1 MRWLVGG
8 VGAFVLLAT
17 LTYAVAFATNYV
29 RPFTRH
35 EASSWIYQNVPGPVN
50 LVLNDEQLE
59 PIPYPGPLVLDPG
72 DPTELFFRNRS
83 DGEVTSVYLP
93 YVSGPSGAATSIRV
107 SLSDDSGPLASGQ
120 YEGLLAA
127 DGESRI
133 EVKLDRPVVIEA
145 DKDYSLRLEPGFDDF
160 QVEQFEGGQSNPTFL
175 LNADSG
181 DYVLRKK
188 PPGVLLP
195 RAHMVEREY
204 RILAALAATDVPV
217 PKVHLLCESPDVV
230 GTPFFIMDYVR
241 GRLLREPTLPDM
253 KPAERRAIYEEI
265 LRVLASLHAV
275 DYEAIGLADYG
286 KPGNYFGRQIN
297 RWSQQYEASK
307 TREIAS
313 MDRLMKW
320 LPENIPDD
328 DTSCIVHGDYR
339 LDNLVLAADEP
350 RVSAILDWE
359 LSTLGHPLA
368 DLAHGCAH
376 YYVSI
381 ANQPALVDTVGSGG
395 MAGAAC
401 RDGVDGTAGGGSAGD
416 ATNADSGIP
425 TEREYVEIYCR
436 YTGRSGVP
444 YWNFY
449 LAFVIFRYA
458 CIAQGVYQRGLQGN
472 ASSQQAISLGSVVE
486 IASDKAW
493 EITQRPASDS

>member
-1 MRWLVGG
+1 MLE
-8 VGAFVLLAT
+8 FSDFEMIQT
-17 LTYAVAFATNYV
+17 
-29 RPFTRH
+29 
-35 EASSWIYQNVPGPVN
+35 S
-50 LVLNDEQLE
+50 EQLTE
-59 PIPYPGPLVLDPG
+59 VREAHRFDEGTLDRYLAEHLEGYRGPL
-72 DPTELFFRNRS
+72 
-83 DGEVTSVYLP
+83 
-93 YVSGPSGAATSIRV
+93 RV
-107 SLSDDSGPLASGQ
+107 
-120 YEGLLAA
+120 
-127 DGESRI
+127 R
-133 EVKLDRPVVIEA
+133 
-145 DKDYSLRLEPGFDDF
+145 
-160 QVEQFEGGQSNPTFL
+160 QFEGGQSNPTYL
-175 LNADSG
+175 LSAKSG

-265 LRVLASLHAV
+265 VRVLASLHAV
-275 DYEAIGLADYG
+275 DYEAIGLGDYG

-297 RWSQQYEASK
+297 RWGQQYEASK

-339 LDNLVLAADEP
+339 LDNLVLAADEA
-350 RVSAILDWE
+350 RVSAVLDWE
-359 LSTLGHPLA
+359 LSTIGHPLA

-376 YYVSI
+376 YYISI
-381 ANQPALVDTVGSGG
+381 ANQPALANAAGG
-395 MAGAAC
+395 
-401 RDGVDGTAGGGSAGD
+401 DGVDDTAGGDHAADTAGGDGVVKTGGGID
-416 ATNADSGIP
+416 ADAITNSGIP
-425 TEREYVEIYCR
+425 TEREYVETYCR
-436 YTGRSGVP
+436 FTGRSGVP
-444 YWNFY
+444 DWNFY

-458 CIAQGVYQRGLQGN
+458 GIAQGVYKRWLQGN
-472 ASSQQAISLGSVVE
+472 ASSQEAMSLGDIVE

-493 EITQRPASDS
+493 EIAQRP

>member
-1 MRWLVGG
+1 MQ
-8 VGAFVLLAT
+8 T
-17 LTYAVAFATNYV
+17 
-29 RPFTRH
+29 
-35 EASSWIYQNVPGPVN
+35 S
-50 LVLNDEQLE
+50 EQLTE
-59 PIPYPGPLVLDPG
+59 VREAHRFDEAVLDRYLAGHLEGYRGPL
-72 DPTELFFRNRS
+72 
-83 DGEVTSVYLP
+83 
-93 YVSGPSGAATSIRV
+93 RV
-107 SLSDDSGPLASGQ
+107 
-120 YEGLLAA
+120 
-127 DGESRI
+127 R
-133 EVKLDRPVVIEA
+133 
-145 DKDYSLRLEPGFDDF
+145 
-160 QVEQFEGGQSNPTFL
+160 QFEGGQSNPTFL

-195 RAHMVEREY
+195 RAHMIEREY

-217 PKVHLLCESPDVV
+217 PKVHLLCEAPDVI
-230 GTPFFIMDYVR
+230 GTPFFVMDYVR
-241 GRLLREPTLPDM
+241 GRLLRDPTLPDI
-253 KPAERRAIYEEI
+253 KPAERRAIYQEI
-265 LRVLASLHAV
+265 LRVLAILHAV

-286 KPGNYFGRQIN
+286 KPGNYFGRQIR

-320 LPENIPDD
+320 LPVNIPDND
-328 DTSCIVHGDYR
+328 ASCIVHGDYR

-381 ANQPALVDTVGSGG
+381 ANQPPLADAAGG
-395 MAGAAC
+395 
-401 RDGVDGTAGGGSAGD
+401 DGVDH
-416 ATNADSGIP
+416 ATTADSGVP
-425 TEREYVEIYCR
+425 TEREYVEAYCR

-444 YWNFY
+444 HWNFY
-449 LAFVIFRYA
+449 LAFSIFRYA
-458 CIAQGVYQRGLQGN
+458 CIAQGVYKRGLQGN
-472 ASSQQAISLGSVVE
+472 ASSQQAVSLGSVVE

-493 EITQRPASDS
+493 EIAQRPAIDS

>member
-1 MRWLVGG
+1 MQ
-8 VGAFVLLAT
+8 T
-17 LTYAVAFATNYV
+17 
-29 RPFTRH
+29 
-35 EASSWIYQNVPGPVN
+35 S
-50 LVLNDEQLE
+50 EQLTE
-59 PIPYPGPLVLDPG
+59 VRKAHRFDEAVLDRYLAGHLEGYRGPL
-72 DPTELFFRNRS
+72 
-83 DGEVTSVYLP
+83 
-93 YVSGPSGAATSIRV
+93 RV
-107 SLSDDSGPLASGQ
+107 
-120 YEGLLAA
+120 
-127 DGESRI
+127 R
-133 EVKLDRPVVIEA
+133 
-145 DKDYSLRLEPGFDDF
+145 
-160 QVEQFEGGQSNPTFL
+160 QFEGGQSNPTFL

-195 RAHMVEREY
+195 RAHMIEREY

-217 PKVHLLCESPDVV
+217 PKVHLLCESPDPI
-230 GTPFFIMDYVR
+230 GTAFFVMDYVR
-241 GRLLREPTLPDM
+241 GRLLRDPTLPDI
-253 KPAERRAIYEEI
+253 KPAERRAIYQEI
-265 LRVLASLHAV
+265 LRVLAILHAV

-286 KPGNYFGRQIN
+286 KPGNYFGRQIR

-313 MDRLMKW
+313 MRRLIDW
-320 LPENIPDD
+320 LPENIPND

-381 ANQPALVDTVGSGG
+381 ANQPPLADAAGG
-395 MAGAAC
+395 
-401 RDGVDGTAGGGSAGD
+401 DGVDH
-416 ATNADSGIP
+416 ATTADSGIP
-425 TEREYVEIYCR
+425 TEREYVETYCR

-444 YWNFY
+444 HWNFY
-449 LAFVIFRYA
+449 LAFSIFRYA
-458 CIAQGVYQRGLQGN
+458 CIAQGVYKRGLQGN

-493 EITQRPASDS
+493 EITQRPTSDS

>member
-1 MRWLVGG
+1 MVQ
-8 VGAFVLLAT
+8 T
-17 LTYAVAFATNYV
+17 
-29 RPFTRH
+29 
-35 EASSWIYQNVPGPVN
+35 S
-50 LVLNDEQLE
+50 EQLTE
-59 PIPYPGPLVLDPG
+59 VREAHRFDEAALDRYLAEHLEGYRGPL
-72 DPTELFFRNRS
+72 
-83 DGEVTSVYLP
+83 
-93 YVSGPSGAATSIRV
+93 RV
-107 SLSDDSGPLASGQ
+107 
-120 YEGLLAA
+120 
-127 DGESRI
+127 R
-133 EVKLDRPVVIEA
+133 
-145 DKDYSLRLEPGFDDF
+145 
-160 QVEQFEGGQSNPTFL
+160 QFEGGQSNPTYL
-175 LNADSG
+175 LSAESG

-217 PKVHLLCESPDVV
+217 PKVHLLCEAPDPI

-241 GRLLREPTLPDM
+241 GRLLREPTLPDL

-286 KPGNYFGRQIN
+286 KPGNYFGRQVR

-313 MDRLMKW
+313 MDHLMKW

-339 LDNLVLAADEP
+339 LDNLVIAADEA
-350 RVSAILDWE
+350 RVSAVLDWE

-376 YYVSI
+376 YYISI
-381 ANQPALVDTVGSGG
+381 ANQPLLAD
-395 MAGAAC
+395 AE
-401 RDGVDGTAGGGSAGD
+401 GGGGD
-416 ATNADSGIP
+416 GSGIP
-425 TEREYVEIYCR
+425 TEQEYVETYCR

-444 YWNFY
+444 HWNFY

-458 CIAQGVYQRGLQGN
+458 GIAQGVYKRGIQGN
-472 ASSQQAISLGSVVE
+472 ASSQEAMSLGDVVE
-486 IASDKAW
+486 VASDKAW
-493 EITQRPASDS
+493 EIVQRPEIDS